1 MDRVDHF
8 GRDLFVVLDRADRR
22 PLRVQL
28 EEQLRDGVRSGRL
41 HAGTALPATR
51 ALAVELGVARGV
63 VVEAYGQLVAEG
75 FLVARRGSAT
85 RVAKVAP
92 AVAAPA
98 AVPGAR
104 IPPIRFDL
112 RPESAE
118 RGAFPR
124 GPWLAA
130 MRRALADA
138 PDADLGYGSWAGAPR
153 LRAVLAA
160 YLGRARGVVAHPDN
174 IVVTAGITQAIA
186 LLAGLL
192 RARGARRVLVEEPGF
207 WQHRTILQRAG
218 LELVPVDVDD
228 DGLRADALPP
238 AAAALVTPAHQFPT
252 GGVLAPERRAAL
264 LAWADANDAVVIED
278 DYDGEYRYDREP
290 LAALQG
296 LGAGR
301 VAYLGSTSK
310 TLAPALRLGWMVLP
324 GALAGAIVDERGW
337 ADGGSPTLDQLALA
351 SFIDRGEL
359 DRHLRRMRL
368 RYRRRRDRLV
378 TAIGDHLPDHEV
390 GGAAAGL
397 HVTVALAPDADIDAV
412 LARAT
417 ARGVGVFATRHAGRP
432 LLLVGYANIA
442 EEAIEPAIRALALA
456 VRD

>member
-1 MDRVDHF
+1 
-8 GRDLFVVLDRADRR
+8 
-22 PLRVQL
+22 
-28 EEQLRDGVRSGRL
+28 VR
-41 HAGTALPATR
+41 
-51 ALAVELGVARGV
+51 
-63 VVEAYGQLVAEG
+63 Y
-75 FLVARRGSAT
+75 
-85 RVAKVAP
+85 
-92 AVAAPA
+92 
-98 AVPGAR
+98 
-104 IPPIRFDL
+104 DL

-130 MRRALADA
+130 MRRALAVA
-138 PDADLGYGSWAGAPR
+138 PDADLGYGAWGGAPA

-160 YLGRARGVVAHPDN
+160 YLGRARGVVATAED

-186 LLAGLL
+186 LLAALL

-228 DGLRADALPP
+228 GGLRTDALPA

-252 GGVLAPERRAAL
+252 GAVLAPERRAAL
-264 LAWADANDAVVIED
+264 LDWATTHEALVIED

-290 LAALQG
+290 LGALQG

-301 VAYLGSTSK
+301 VVYLGSTSK

-324 GALAGAIVDERGW
+324 GALAGAIADERGW
-337 ADGGSPTLDQLALA
+337 ADGGSPALDQLALA
-351 SFIDRGEL
+351 SFIERGEL

-378 TAIGDHLPDHEV
+378 AALGEHLPDNEV

-397 HVTVALAPDADIDAV
+397 HVTVALTAEADVDAV
-412 LARAT
+412 LARAS
-417 ARGVGVFATRHAGRP
+417 ARGVGVFATHHAGRP

-442 EEAIEPAIRALALA
+442 EEAIEPAVTALAAA
-456 VRD
+456 VRA